1 MVNLTIDGKQI
12 SVEEN
17 TTIMEAAKQNGIPI
31 PNLCYLKGINEIAA
45 CRVCVVEVEGKD
57 RLVTSCNNVAEEGM
71 VVYTNSPKVRRD
83 RKTNVELILSQH
95 DNQCVTC
102 ARSGNCSLQK
112 IANDLN
118 IIDIPN
124 RELFGG
130 VEGDRFPLLVKI
142 IDAKDNLSVQVHP
155 DDAYAAE
162 HENGSLGKRECWY
175 VLAVDPGTKIVIGQH
190 AHDRAELA
198 AMIDEGRWDDMLNLV
213 PCRVG
218 DFFPIEP
225 GTVHAIQGGTL
236 ILETQQSSDVTY
248 RVYDYDRLGDDG
260 KPRDLHIQQ
269 SLDVVDYGM
278 EAPASGEVTA
288 PEVDGVT
295 ELMECPNFVV
305 DRVRVSGEK
314 VVEQPYPFMCVSVIE
329 GSGTVCAA
337 EAGVEHQIGMG
348 THFLAP
354 AGCGAL
360 TFTGDMTLVT
370 SRLP

>member
-1 MVNLTIDGKQI
+1 MPDTTRDLIFPTPIFHEKIWGGRKLADDFGYEIPDGPIGECWAI
-12 SVEEN
+12 S
-17 TTIMEAAKQNGIPI
+17 AHPNGDCAIS
-31 PNLCYLKGINEIAA
+31 GGAWD
-45 CRVCVVEVEGKD
+45 GM
-57 RLVTSCNNVAEEGM
+57 RLS
-71 VVYTNSPKVRRD
+71 
-83 RKTNVELILSQH
+83 ELWDQH
-95 DNQCVTC
+95 
-102 ARSGNCSLQK
+102 
-112 IANDLN
+112 
-118 IIDIPN
+118 

-175 VLAVDPGTKIVIGQH
+175 VLAADEGTQIVIGQR

-198 AMIDEGRWDDMLNLV
+198 SMIDEGRWDDMLNLV
-213 PCRVG
+213 PCHVG

-248 RVYDYDRLGDDG
+248 RVYDYDRVGDDG
-260 KPRDLHIQQ
+260 KPRELHIQQ
-269 SLDVVDYGM
+269 SLDVVDYAAQ
-278 EAPASGEVTA
+278 APASGEVTA

-314 VVEQPYPFMCVSVIE
+314 DVAQPYPFLCVSVIE

-337 EAGVEHQIGMG
+337 EAGVEHEIARG

-354 AGCGAL
+354 AGCGTL
-360 TFTGDMTLVT
+360 SFSGDMTLVT
-370 SRLP
+370 SHLPE

>member
-1 MVNLTIDGKQI
+1 MPDTTRDLIFPTPIFHEKIWGGRKLADDFGYEIPDGPIGECWAI
-12 SVEEN
+12 S
-17 TTIMEAAKQNGIPI
+17 AHPNGDCAIS
-31 PNLCYLKGINEIAA
+31 GGAWD
-45 CRVCVVEVEGKD
+45 GM
-57 RLVTSCNNVAEEGM
+57 RLS
-71 VVYTNSPKVRRD
+71 
-83 RKTNVELILSQH
+83 ELWDQH
-95 DNQCVTC
+95 
-102 ARSGNCSLQK
+102 
-112 IANDLN
+112 
-118 IIDIPN
+118 

-175 VLAVDPGTKIVIGQH
+175 VLAADEGTQIVIGQR

-198 AMIDEGRWDDMLNLV
+198 SMIDEGRWDDMLNLV
-213 PCRVG
+213 PCHVG

-248 RVYDYDRLGDDG
+248 RVYDYDRVGDDG
-260 KPRDLHIQQ
+260 KPRELHIQQ
-269 SLDVVDYGM
+269 SLDVVDYAAQ
-278 EAPASGEVTA
+278 APASGEVTA

-314 VVEQPYPFMCVSVIE
+314 DVAQPYPFLCVSVIE
-329 GSGTVCAA
+329 GSGTVCAT
-337 EAGVEHQIGMG
+337 EAGVEHKIARG

-354 AGCGAL
+354 AGCGTL
-360 TFTGDMTLVT
+360 SFSGDMTLVT
-370 SRLP
+370 SHLPE

>member
-1 MVNLTIDGKQI
+1 MPDTSRDLIFPAPIFHEKIWGGRKLATDFGYEIPDGPIGECWAI
-12 SVEEN
+12 S
-17 TTIMEAAKQNGIPI
+17 AHPNGD
-31 PNLCYLKGINEIAA
+31 
-45 CRVCVVEVEGKD
+45 CVVSGGAWD
-57 RLVTSCNNVAEEGM
+57 GM
-71 VVYTNSPKVRRD
+71 HLS
-83 RKTNVELILSQH
+83 ELWDQH
-95 DNQCVTC
+95 
-102 ARSGNCSLQK
+102 
-112 IANDLN
+112 
-118 IIDIPN
+118 
-124 RELFGG
+124 RELFGN

-142 IDAKDNLSVQVHP
+142 IDAKDHLSVQVHP

-175 VLAVDPGTKIVIGQH
+175 VLAVDPGTKIVIGQR

-198 AMIDEGRWDDMLNLV
+198 QMIEEGRWDDMLNLV
-213 PCRVG
+213 PCHVG

-248 RVYDYDRLGDDG
+248 RVYDYDRVQDDG
-260 KPRDLHIQQ
+260 STRELHIQQ

-305 DRVRVSGEK
+305 DRVRVVGEK
-314 VVEQPYPFMCVSVIE
+314 NVEQEWPFLCVSVIE
-329 GSGTVCAA
+329 GSGTVSAS
-337 EAGVEHQIGMG
+337 EAGVTHEIARG

-354 AGCGAL
+354 AGCGTMA
-360 TFTGDMTLVT
+360 FAGDMTLVT

>member
-1 MVNLTIDGKQI
+1 MPDTTRDLIFPTPIFHEKIWGGRKLADDFGYEIPDGPIGECWAI
-12 SVEEN
+12 S
-17 TTIMEAAKQNGIPI
+17 AHPNGDCAIS
-31 PNLCYLKGINEIAA
+31 GGAW
-45 CRVCVVEVEGKD
+45 D
-57 RLVTSCNNVAEEGM
+57 GM
-71 VVYTNSPKVRRD
+71 HLS
-83 RKTNVELILSQH
+83 ELWDQH
-95 DNQCVTC
+95 
-102 ARSGNCSLQK
+102 
-112 IANDLN
+112 
-118 IIDIPN
+118 

-175 VLAVDPGTKIVIGQH
+175 VLAADEGTQIVIGQR

-213 PCRVG
+213 PCHVG

-248 RVYDYDRLGDDG
+248 RVYDYDRVGDDG
-260 KPRDLHIQQ
+260 KPRELHIQQ
-269 SLDVVDYGM
+269 SLDVVDYAAQ
-278 EAPASGEVTA
+278 APASGEVTA

-314 VVEQPYPFMCVSVIE
+314 DVAQPYPFLCVSVIE
-329 GSGTVCAA
+329 GSGAVCAA
-337 EAGVEHQIGMG
+337 EAGVEHKIARG

-354 AGCGAL
+354 AGCGTL
-360 TFTGDMTLVT
+360 SFSGDMTLVT
-370 SRLP
+370 SHLPE

>member
-1 MVNLTIDGKQI
+1 MPDTSRDLIFPAPIFHEKIWGGRKLATDFGYEIPDGPIGECWAI
-12 SVEEN
+12 S
-17 TTIMEAAKQNGIPI
+17 AHPNGD
-31 PNLCYLKGINEIAA
+31 
-45 CRVCVVEVEGKD
+45 CVVSGGAWD
-57 RLVTSCNNVAEEGM
+57 GM
-71 VVYTNSPKVRRD
+71 HLS
-83 RKTNVELILSQH
+83 ELWDQH
-95 DNQCVTC
+95 
-102 ARSGNCSLQK
+102 
-112 IANDLN
+112 
-118 IIDIPN
+118 
-124 RELFGG
+124 RELFGN

-142 IDAKDNLSVQVHP
+142 IDAKDHLSVQVHP

-175 VLAVDPGTKIVIGQH
+175 VLAVDPGTKIVIGQR

-198 AMIDEGRWDDMLNLV
+198 QMIEEGRWDDMLNLV
-213 PCRVG
+213 PCHVG

-248 RVYDYDRLGDDG
+248 RVYDYDRVQNDG
-260 KPRDLHIQQ
+260 STRELHIQQ

-305 DRVRVSGEK
+305 DRVRVVGEK
-314 VVEQPYPFMCVSVIE
+314 NVEQEWPFLCVSVIE
-329 GSGTVCAA
+329 GSGTVSAS
-337 EAGVEHQIGMG
+337 EAGVEHEIARG

-354 AGCGAL
+354 AGCGEL
-360 TFTGDMTLVT
+360 RFTGDMTLVT

>member
-1 MVNLTIDGKQI
+1 MPDTTRDLIFPTPIFHEKIWGGRKLADDFGYEIPDGPIGECWAI
-12 SVEEN
+12 S
-17 TTIMEAAKQNGIPI
+17 AHPNGDCAIS
-31 PNLCYLKGINEIAA
+31 GGAW
-45 CRVCVVEVEGKD
+45 D
-57 RLVTSCNNVAEEGM
+57 GM
-71 VVYTNSPKVRRD
+71 HLS
-83 RKTNVELILSQH
+83 ELWNQH
-95 DNQCVTC
+95 
-102 ARSGNCSLQK
+102 
-112 IANDLN
+112 
-118 IIDIPN
+118 

-175 VLAVDPGTKIVIGQH
+175 VLAADEGTQIVIGQR

-213 PCRVG
+213 PCHVG

-248 RVYDYDRLGDDG
+248 RVYDYDRVGDDG
-260 KPRDLHIQQ
+260 KPRELHIQQ
-269 SLDVVDYGM
+269 SLDVVDYAAQ
-278 EAPASGEVTA
+278 APASGEVTA

-305 DRVRVSGEK
+305 DRVRVAGEK
-314 VVEQPYPFMCVSVIE
+314 DVAQPWPFLCVSVIE
-329 GSGTVCAA
+329 GSGTVCAS
-337 EAGVEHQIGMG
+337 EAGVTHEIARG
-348 THFLAP
+348 THFVAP
-354 AGCGAL
+354 AGCGEL
-360 TFTGDMTLVT
+360 SFVGDMTLVT
-370 SRLP
+370 SHLPK

>member
-1 MVNLTIDGKQI
+1 MPDTTRDLIFPTPIFHEKIWGGRKLADDFGYEIPDGPIGECWAI
-12 SVEEN
+12 S
-17 TTIMEAAKQNGIPI
+17 AHPNGDCAIS
-31 PNLCYLKGINEIAA
+31 GGAWD
-45 CRVCVVEVEGKD
+45 GM
-57 RLVTSCNNVAEEGM
+57 RLS
-71 VVYTNSPKVRRD
+71 
-83 RKTNVELILSQH
+83 ELWDQH
-95 DNQCVTC
+95 
-102 ARSGNCSLQK
+102 
-112 IANDLN
+112 
-118 IIDIPN
+118 

-175 VLAVDPGTKIVIGQH
+175 VLAADEGTQIVIGQR

-198 AMIDEGRWDDMLNLV
+198 SMIDEGRWDDMLNLV
-213 PCRVG
+213 PCNVG

-248 RVYDYDRLGDDG
+248 RVYDYDRVGDDG
-260 KPRDLHIQQ
+260 KPRELHIQQ
-269 SLDVVDYGM
+269 SLDVVDYAAQ
-278 EAPASGEVTA
+278 APASGEVTA

-314 VVEQPYPFMCVSVIE
+314 DVAQPYPFLCVSVIE
-329 GSGTVCAA
+329 GSGTACAA
-337 EAGVEHQIGMG
+337 VAGVEHKIARG

-354 AGCGAL
+354 AGCGTL
-360 TFTGDMTLVT
+360 SFSGDMTLVT
-370 SRLP
+370 SHLPE